1 MATPR
6 GTSPAPGQCSVD
18 GCPRPVKAR
27 GLCGGHYARWQRD
40 GDVRPDVPLRPQ
52 SQERQP
58 CAADG
63 CDRPSQARGMCKS
76 HYSSWR
82 QSDILP
88 PGVPDVG
95 EPPGG
100 PCEVEGCDSPAIGW
114 GLCQSHYSRVRHR
127 GDVQAE
133 MPVRRRRLVSRYRAG
148 DRSAR
153 ARAAKAAADRRWR
166 RLRADDPDDP
176 LGPRRRE
183 EVLLRIAAGQHLSEV
198 LADMGLS
205 QQQLWK
211 RARQVPEWGAELD
224 RLLTLWRDPELRHGT
239 VRAYRVYGCRCPECR
254 AAKAADR

>member
-6 GTSPAPGQCSVD
+6 GTSPAPGQGSVD
-18 GCPRPVKAR
+18 GCPRPVKTR

-52 SQERQP
+52 SRKRQP

-133 MPVRRRRLVSRYRAG
+133 MPVRRRRLVSR
-148 DRSAR
+148 
-153 ARAAKAAADRRWR
+153 
-166 RLRADDPDDP
+166 
-176 LGPRRRE
+176 
-183 EVLLRIAAGQHLSEV
+183 
-198 LADMGLS
+198 
-205 QQQLWK
+205 
-211 RARQVPEWGAELD
+211 
-224 RLLTLWRDPELRHGT
+224 
-239 VRAYRVYGCRCPECR
+239 
-254 AAKAADR
+254 